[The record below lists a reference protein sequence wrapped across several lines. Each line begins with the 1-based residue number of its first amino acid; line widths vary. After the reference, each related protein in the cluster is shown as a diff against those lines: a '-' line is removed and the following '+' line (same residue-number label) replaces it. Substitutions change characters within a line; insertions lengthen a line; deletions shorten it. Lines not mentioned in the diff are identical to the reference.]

1 MKQRKREHMHGVF
14 DIVGPVMIGPSS
26 SHTAGAVRLGLMARK
41 VLGEP
46 AVRADINL
54 HGSFAQTYR
63 GHGTDKALIAGI
75 LGFAPDDERIREAL
89 AIAEEQGL
97 AFSFQKVNL
106 EQAHP
111 NTAVIHLT
119 GASGRT
125 VRVRV
130 RGASVG
136 GGNIRITNIDGYEV
150 ELTGI
155 YPALITIHHDKP
167 GIITK
172 VTQILAR
179 YEYNIAFMR
188 VSRQSCGEMAMM
200 ILELDE
206 PLSGDVVAECCA
218 VYEVETAF
226 AIPAI

>member
-97 AFSFQKVNL
+97 VFSFQK
-106 EQAHP
+106 AHP

-125 VRVRV
+125 VRV

-188 VSRQSCGEMAMM
+188 VSRQSRGEMAMM

>member
-1 MKQRKREHMHGVF
+1 METEYSVF
-14 DIVGPVMIGPSS
+14 DIIGPRMTGPSS
-26 SHTAGAVRLGLMARK
+26 SHTAGAVRMAHI
-41 VLGEP
+41 
-46 AVRADINL
+46 AWDIAGRDVSEVTFTL
-54 HGSFAQTYR
+54 YGSFSETGR

-89 AIAEEQGL
+89 QLAEEKGL
-97 AFSFQKVNL
+97 SYRFQKVNL

-125 VRVRV
+125 ARV
-130 RGASVG
+130 RGSSVG

-150 ELTGI
+150 ELTGT
-155 YPALITIHHDKP
+155 YPALITIHHDRP
-167 GIITK
+167 GVITK

-188 VSRQSCGEMAMM
+188 VSRHSRGEMAMM

-206 PLSGDVVAECCA
+206 PLDEDVVAECCE
-218 VYEVETAF
+218 VYEVEHAF

>member
-1 MKQRKREHMHGVF
+1 MLFYEEIFMHGVF

-26 SHTAGAVRLGLMARK
+26 SHTAGAARLGLMARK
-41 VLGEP
+41 ILGEP

-75 LGFAPDDERIREAL
+75 LGFTPDDERIRDAL
-89 AIAEEQGL
+89 TMAKKQGL
-97 AFSFQKVNL
+97 DYHFQNVQL

-111 NTAVIHLT
+111 NTAVIHLIGVT
-119 GASGRT
+119 GRT
-125 VRVRV
+125 ARV
-130 RGASVG
+130 RGSSVG

-150 ELTGI
+150 ELTGM
-155 YPALITIHHDKP
+155 YPALITIHHDRP
-167 GIITK
+167 GVITK
-172 VTQILAR
+172 VTQVLAR
-179 YEYNIAFMR
+179 YEVNIAFMR
-188 VSRQSCGEMAMM
+188 VSRHSRGEMAMM

-206 PLSGDVVAECCA
+206 PLSDEVLDECRE
-218 VYEVETAF
+218 VYEVEHAF